1 MLSRGLPTP
10 NNATHCT
17 PPRLPR
23 FFILGSSVL
32 DRYTIE
38 IVAFE
43 LLAGGVGGRFVEAGE
58 TGAIERLVALEYAL
72 GERIGGCEPVAG
84 FAPRR
89 AQMLLVR
96 VFTGISADLDQPAA
110 AGANLCRRFGLCG
123 LGFDRLGAGRRS
135 GRDFGLWD
143 FRLWDFR
150 LGDFSLG
157 DVRLG
162 SLGLN
167 GVGLDR
173 RDRDWRHSVGRG
185 NDNAWRLRLRRRR
198 RH

>member
-43 LLAGGVGGRFVEAGE
+43 LLAGGIGGFFVEAGE
-58 TGAIERLVALEYAL
+58 AGAIERLVALEYAL
-72 GERIGGCEPVAG
+72 GERIGGGELVAD

-89 AQMLLVR
+89 AQMLLGL
-96 VFTGISADLDQPAA
+96 VFARIGADLDQPAA
-110 AGANLCRRFGLCG
+110 AGAELRRRFGLCRLGFGG
-123 LGFDRLGAGRRS
+123 LGFDGFGADGR
-135 GRDFGLWD
+135 
-143 FRLWDFR
+143 
-150 LGDFSLG
+150 
-157 DVRLG
+157 
-162 SLGLN
+162 
-167 GVGLDR
+167 
-173 RDRDWRHSVGRG
+173 
-185 NDNAWRLRLRRRR
+185 
-198 RH
+198 